1 MYNYDE
7 AGDVEAMI
15 DSEVTGPVNLGSGQA
30 IAVRD
35 LVLQFATAL
44 GRQDLIEFGARSTD
58 AAEPPLVVADVTRL
72 AEEVGYQPRVSLAQ
86 AVDHTIAYWKH
97 HG

>member
-1 MYNYDE
+1 
-7 AGDVEAMI
+7 
-15 DSEVTGPVNLGSGQA
+15 VTGPVNIGTGRA

-35 LVLQFATAL
+35 LVLQFAAAL
-44 GRQDLIEFGARSTD
+44 GRRELVELGARSSNPV
-58 AAEPPLVVADVTRL
+58 EPPLVVADVTRL

-86 AVDHTIAYWKH
+86 AIDYTIAYWKR